1 MTIKSKGGAAM
12 KKSYDVR
19 KRFGRK
25 NMVMCL
31 VALILVM
38 ITVVGTSYSWIE
50 EVSKVE
56 FNSDNGQ
63 ETPYKM
69 KAAPL
74 NAEANIVNN
83 STEIDFSKYFNEGGD
98 MHLSPCYSDGEKF
111 YFPVNNTSGSDK
123 FRLGTKDDA
132 NTNYISST
140 FKVKAGSE
148 NTAFWFEKIEA
159 STPYLSLKTHSGST
173 ASTFPENSESYLR
186 FSVTVDGST
195 NVYCLNSSGTYKTV
209 SGISA
214 TGTTT
219 NNGRCV
225 ETYAY
230 YDPTSSLS
238 EQTANRNVPNQNS
251 DTDNLHCNTLFT
263 VPKGQTKVV
272 TLKIWLEC
280 RGSGTSRNVRDV
292 AISNINFK
300 LTSSWAKMRRI
311 YVLDRTI
318 SQDGFDNLDTGSN
331 DASQWLASYGSTLSW
346 GLKSNLDTH
355 FDLVADGTQ
364 TIDGKAYKRYYA
376 DIPTVYNGADV
387 VFFRCGSS
395 YGTGDSDKTYEANG
409 KSKHYRNMWETTFP
423 NTFHNET
430 FHVYT
435 SDYGTWDEDANSVYI
450 VNSAFFTKVCDY
462 MWDSNSVHGN
472 GINDKVVKNADWPG
486 KRLTTKAKTKTASQS
501 LDPYAFYY
509 NADYDRVIF
518 NDGDLVEGQNQEYQ
532 TQDLWLTNSEKNC
545 TFDMATLTWFH
556 TNPSKSDWNTKMPS
570 YSASNTYLECNIS
583 TNNQWKKTRFAY
595 GGEYSNKAGNAF
607 NGTSSSKM
615 LCKIYCKAA
624 GDYEMVLYNNG
635 QCYKAYKSG
644 EPNLYAGGSYTL
656 GLGGDGSD
664 YNKNLYLKNL
674 KAKTVYRIYFEWD
687 NGRPKV
693 SLAEGEANVQ

>member
-159 STPYLSLKTHSGST
+159 STPYLSLKTSSGANATVS
-173 ASTFPENSESYLR
+173 ASESYLR
-186 FSVTVDGST
+186 FSVTVDGAT
-195 NVYCLNSSGTYKTV
+195 NVYCLNSTGKYNTV
-209 SGISA
+209 SGNPLAVSEA
-214 TGTTT
+214 TG
-219 NNGRCV
+219 RRL
-225 ETYAY
+225 EAYAY
-230 YDPTSSLS
+230 YDPDSGSDLS
-238 EQTANRNVPNQNS
+238 QQTADRSVTNQNS
-251 DTDNLHCNTLFT
+251 DGNNLHCNTLFT

-272 TLKIWLEC
+272 TVKIWLEC
-280 RGSGTSRNVRDV
+280 IGSGSSRNVKTVSVSD
-292 AISNINFK
+292 INFR

-364 TIDGKAYKRYYA
+364 TIGGKAYKRYYA
-376 DIPTVYNGADV
+376 DIPSVYNGADV

-395 YGTGDSDKTYEANG
+395 YGTGDSDKTYTANG

-430 FHVYT
+430 FSVY
-435 SDYGTWDEDANSVYI
+435 SDVFGTWESVARYVKILNS
-450 VNSAFFTKVCDY
+450 CDFNIDNKHLWGTPYAY
-462 MWDSNSVHGN
+462 MWDSSTDIPNQAN
-472 GINDKVVKNADWPG
+472 QRVVENATWPG
-486 KRLTTKAKTKTASQS
+486 LPMTKLSETQRGFEVF
-501 LDPYAFYY
+501 AFYY
-509 NADYDRVIF
+509 NSIYDRVVF
-518 NDGDLVEGQNQEYQ
+518 NDNHDPPDYAYQ
-532 TQDLWLTNSEKNC
+532 TEDINLDQAKTDHQYYVGKYYDIATQMWYNSASDLPTYSDCALYGDFSTGSQRKITRFTNSKNG
-545 TFDMATLTWFH
+545 
-556 TNPSKSDWNTKMPS
+556 
-570 YSASNTYLECNIS
+570 ASNT
-583 TNNQWKKTRFAY
+583 NQFCRIYIKAS
-595 GGEYSNKAGNAF
+595 EAGNYTFKVYDFA
-607 NGTSSSKM
+607 NNNTKWWG
-615 LCKIYCKAA
+615 AA
-624 GDYEMVLYNNG
+624 QNSDIRVYV
-635 QCYKAYKSG
+635 
-644 EPNLYAGGSYTL
+644 
-656 GLGGDGSD
+656 GSD
-664 YNKNLYLKNL
+664 YTLTDNNSQYAEVQNLSKGLYNVWWKPND
-674 KAKTVYRIYFEWD
+674 KKIYFE
-687 NGRPKV
+687 KV
-693 SLAEGEANVQ
+693 N